1 MKNNGIFSFLYRT
14 RIKMTKGQTPV
25 LNLSLLFCLIAVL
38 TAPWLVII
46 GVIAAL
52 VMGYQLSVERN
63 AESFSGNFQQVVNEA
78 AAKVKSAVD
87 SLGGNDEEPHDPN
100 AEA

>member
-1 MKNNGIFSFLYRT
+1 MKNNGVFSFLYRT
-14 RIKMTKGQTPV
+14 RIKMNKGQTPV
-25 LNLSLLFCLIAVL
+25 LNLSLFFCLIAVL
-38 TAPWLVII
+38 TAPWLVIL

-63 AESFSGNFQQVVNEA
+63 AESFTGSFQQVVNEA
-78 AAKVKSAVD
+78 AANVKNAVD
-87 SLGGNDEEPHDPN
+87 SLGGDEEKPHDPD